1 MDFSDLEKTTTP
13 LKYFVINLERTKN
26 RLDTF
31 YPNMKKKGFD
41 SIERIE
47 AVDGLKID
55 LNSAPLSVRTIYDL
69 KKPRYDC
76 RLINTKGAVGCY
88 LSHVK
93 VWQHMVDNNIESA
106 IVIEDDMK
114 PLKTR
119 EFLENEIL
127 SKMPLDADYL
137 VLRYQSYTPGGD
149 KVEPFWIP
157 VKSNFFSTEA
167 YFVTLKGAKTLLKY
181 AFPLEMNVDNF
192 VGVLA
197 GVHPEEFKVY
207 VYDKNDLFKDVGLYN
222 STTGV
227 SLTTK
232 MHKVFYRHNAPSQ
245 NKPGSPWKDLMM
257 FIAWIFIFIII
268 ALIVS
273 IWIENKKFKKHRG
286 ERRKIEIF

>member
-1 MDFSDLEKTTTP
+1 MFE
-13 LKYFVINLERTKN
+13 YFVINLERTKN

-41 SIERIE
+41 SIERIQ
-47 AVDGLKID
+47 AIDGLKLD
-55 LNSAPLSVRTIYDL
+55 LKTTPISVRTMYDL

-93 VWQHMVDNNIESA
+93 IWQHIVDNNIESA
-106 IVIEDDMK
+106 IVLEDDMK
-114 PLKTR
+114 PLKSR

-127 SKMPLDADYL
+127 ANMPLDADYL

-149 KVEPFWIP
+149 KVSPFWIP
-157 VKSNFFSTEA
+157 IKSNFFSTEA
-167 YFVTLKGAKTLLKY
+167 YYVTLQGAKTLLKY
-181 AFPLEMNVDNF
+181 AFPLEMNVDNY

-197 GVHPEEFKVY
+197 GVHPDEFKVY
-207 VYDKNDLFKDVGLYN
+207 LYEKNDLFNDVGLYG

-245 NKPGSPWKDLMM
+245 NRASSPWKDLMM
-257 FIAWIFIFIII
+257 LITWVFLFLIIFLGIGIII
-268 ALIVS
+268 
-273 IWIENKKFKKHRG
+273 EKNKYK
-286 ERRKIEIF
+286 RRV